1 MARQTTIVLT
11 AAAIMMAVLGSPRA
25 EYSMTDLVDAA
36 KRGDG
41 HAVHRLVESGTDLGA
56 TGPMGYTALHWAGV
70 RGHWRIFEELV
81 AAGAPVDAVGADGGT
96 PLHWACHHDRADMV
110 LLLLDAGADPEVM
123 NRWGRAPLH
132 VAARRGCDEVAAL
145 LLERGVDP
153 NITTKEG
160 WTPLHVAY
168 RSGHPRSAELL
179 LARGA
184 DPGVT
189 DADGLTPIAAAR
201 ERPESVAVDS
211 ATLEDYVGL
220 YDLGHGF
227 TVKVWRE
234 SAGLRIREFAPDG
247 LYPIGEDLFFCRQEP
262 WKVHFVRTDNGDVE
276 SIEIQFLRRTVRG
289 AKTLVPRYVGSQ
301 ACLSCHTGT
310 EEGRQ
315 DVIWMRS
322 RHAHAYW
329 RLGADWA
336 MFLAKLRPHY
346 QDLER
351 PIADQRCLLCHAT
364 GAQDPDAL
372 FIDAYRIEEG
382 VSCEACHGPGSE
394 YIKPEIMADREA
406 FIANGGRVPDEAT
419 CRSCHR
425 NSENFEYSELW
436 PKIEHP
442 RPEADDSPGI

>member
-1 MARQTTIVLT
+1 MTRQITIALTT
-11 AAAIMMAVLGSPRA
+11 AASPVVLLASAQG
-25 EYSMTDLVDAA
+25 EYSVTDLVDAA

-70 RGHWRIFEELV
+70 RGHWLIFEELV
-81 AAGAPVDAVGADGGT
+81 AAGAPANAVGADGGT
-96 PLHWACHHDRADMV
+96 PLHWTCHHDRADMV
-110 LLLLDAGADPEVM
+110 LLLLDAGADPEVT

-132 VAARRGCDEVAAL
+132 VTARRGCPQVATL

-153 NITTKEG
+153 NGTTKEG

-168 RSGHPRSAELL
+168 LSGHPGLAELL
-179 LARGA
+179 LVGGA
-184 DPGVT
+184 DPSVT

-201 ERPESVAVDS
+201 QRPVAIDVDP
-211 ATLEDYVGL
+211 AGLEDFVGL

-227 TVKVWRE
+227 TVKVWKE
-234 SAGLRIREFAPDG
+234 AEVLSIREFAPDG

-262 WKVHFVRTDNGDVE
+262 WQVRFVRADTGDVE
-276 SIEIQFLRRTVRG
+276 SIEIQFLRRTVHGTRIR
-289 AKTLVPRYVGSQ
+289 APRYVGSQ
-301 ACLSCHTGT
+301 TCLGCHTGP

-315 DVIWMRS
+315 DIAWMRS

-336 MFLAKLRPHY
+336 LFLAKLRPHY

-351 PIADQRCLLCHAT
+351 PIADQRCLLCHVS

-372 FIDAYRIEEG
+372 FSDAYRIEEG
-382 VSCEACHGPGSE
+382 VSCEACHGPGSQ
-394 YIKPEIMADREA
+394 YIEPEIMADREA
-406 FIANGGRVPDEAT
+406 FIANGGRMPDEAT
-419 CRSCHR
+419 CRTCHR
-425 NSENFEYSELW
+425 NSDNFEWSEFW

-442 RPEADDSPGI
+442 RPDAPETPGI